1 VKARYKVT
9 TTHKK
14 EAAMSIKKILR
25 IFLHAS
31 LLTIPTAQME
41 LYAAASAFGWIFS
54 PSSSNSEPCSDVSD
68 TSSIV
73 TLAPADE
80 PGQRLIITGTVY
92 KSDGKTPLAG
102 AVIYAYQTDASG
114 VYSRGTNSSRNPRL
128 KGWLKTR
135 ADGRYEIRTIKPGS
149 YPGSRNPAHIHA
161 SITAPGRKE
170 QWIDEFLFDGDP
182 FLKKDDFEKFGNKGK
197 FSSILKV
204 QMGKGGVLQAVRDI
218 TVDVP

>member
-1 VKARYKVT
+1 VNARYKAT
-9 TTHKK
+9 TILKK
-14 EAAMSIKKILR
+14 EVAMSIKKILC
-25 IFLHAS
+25 IFLYAS
-31 LLTIPTAQME
+31 LLTIPAAQTK
-41 LYAAASAFGWIFS
+41 LYAAGSAFGWIFS
-54 PSSSNSEPCSDVSD
+54 PTSSNCEPCSDVSD

-73 TLAPADE
+73 TLASADE
-80 PGQRLIITGTVY
+80 PGQHLIITGTVY

-102 AVIYAYQTDASG
+102 AVMYAYQTDAGG

-161 SITAPGRKE
+161 SIIAPSGKE

-182 FLKKDDFEKFGNKGK
+182 FLKKEDYEKFANKGR

-204 QMGKGGVLQAVRDI
+204 QKGKGGVLQAVRDI
-218 TVDVP
+218 RVDVP